1 MKKRGEEWGRDSKR
15 REQRAVENQKAI
27 ERPQRYS
34 GFG

>member
-27 ERPQRYS
+27 ERSKCDS
-34 GFG
+34 GLD